1 MQLNGERPFEQAQQ
15 IVLNRLWKDE
25 APMKQDNRGND
36 LRPDAGMRGRLA
48 DSGFR

>member
-1 MQLNGERPFEQAQQ
+1 MEFDVQLNGERPFEQAQQ

-36 LRPDAGMRGRLA
+36 LRAGRRYARTPG
-48 DSGFR
+48 